1 MVYEYEM
8 KLHLVVLKKFRGLN
22 VYPFQVLPCNHQ
34 RPQQF
39 SR

>member
-8 KLHLVVLKKFRGLN
+8 KLHLVVLQEFRGLS
-22 VYPFQVLPCNHQ
+22 VYPFLVLPCNHQ
-34 RPQQF
+34 HPQQF